1 MSLKLNKKV
10 PAQYGGGLFTG
21 IAQLVEHRSPK
32 PRVVGSSPPSRAK
45 KESSMKIIK
54 TFINYCK
61 ACYDELA
68 HKVTWPTRKE
78 LTQSA
83 VVVLSASLIIAVVV
97 WVMDVVFKAV
107 MSSVY
112 PN

>member
-1 MSLKLNKKV
+1 MNIFKK
-10 PAQYGGGLFTG
+10 
-21 IAQLVEHRSPK
+21 
-32 PRVVGSSPPSRAK
+32 
-45 KESSMKIIK
+45 
-54 TFINYCK
+54 FINYCK

-68 HKVTWPTRKE
+68 HKTTWPTYKE

-83 VVVLSASLIIAVVV
+83 VVVLTASVVIEVVV
-97 WVMDVVFKAV
+97 WLMDVAFKAV

>member
-1 MSLKLNKKV
+1 M
-10 PAQYGGGLFTG
+10 GGGFHTG

-45 KESSMKIIK
+45 KENSMKK
-54 TFINYCK
+54 FINYCK
-61 ACYDELA
+61 SCYDELA
-68 HKVTWPTRKE
+68 HKVTWPSRKE

-83 VVVLSASLIIAVVV
+83 AVVLTASLVIAVVV
-97 WVMDVVFKAV
+97 WLMDVVFKAV
-107 MSSVY
+107 MSSIY